1 MITDREVIKIIPLK
15 KIRDI
20 FFEKHPHV
28 IKNLNLEEIDIE
40 FKKQKYDPETA
51 TPIRLHKLNGEWCI
65 QSGWKLV
72 LGLIRNAG
80 RHQKVKVIEKIV
92 NHQFKFVS
100 KIIAEGEFDSI
111 RLPYFGN
118 FHVNK
123 NRLKHIKEKNGAI
136 NNK

>member
-1 MITDREVIKIIPLK
+1 MDEKKIINKLATKYNLPLK
-15 KIRDI
+15 
-20 FFEKHPHV
+20 
-28 IKNLNLEEIDIE
+28 
-40 FKKQKYDPETA
+40 T
-51 TPIRLHKLNGEWCI
+51 
-65 QSGWKLV
+65 
-72 LGLIRNAG
+72 
-80 RHQKVKVIEKIV
+80 IEKIV